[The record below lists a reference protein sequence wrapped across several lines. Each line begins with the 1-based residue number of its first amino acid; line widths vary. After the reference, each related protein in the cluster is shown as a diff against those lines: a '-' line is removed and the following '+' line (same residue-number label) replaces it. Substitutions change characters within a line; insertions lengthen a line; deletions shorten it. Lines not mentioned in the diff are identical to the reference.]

1 MKMAVLGTLMLAA
14 SDACAATTATPATM
28 FLSSLGIVTH
38 VDQGY
43 DAANYVP
50 MLRFTGIR
58 AVRDSHRNLQGL
70 LMLHQQ
76 TGAVIDLVTG
86 CDVAAT
92 LAAAS
97 ALARAGALLAVE
109 GPNEPNNFPIVFNG
123 QQGGGTESWA
133 AVAACEAALYAG
145 VKGDQT
151 LRNYPV
157 FHVSEGGAEQDNVG
171 LQFLTVPQGA
181 GTTSAAP
188 AGTKFADY
196 ANTHNYVTGHVG
208 RYVANM
214 PWSAAD
220 PTLNGPWDGLYGE
233 YGRTWLKGFAGYSSA
248 ELESL
253 PRVSTE
259 TGWDSVNDEGG
270 ELVQGKVLSN
280 VYLAQFARA
289 WRYTFIYEMVDEE
302 GSTGFQGLYRT
313 DGSAK
318 PAARFIHNL
327 TTILG
332 DEGKDRS
339 PESLNY
345 SIPNQPATVHDLL
358 LQKSDGTFELIV
370 WGEQVLG
377 SNDITVQLGATFA
390 TVKVYD
396 ITVGTE
402 AQQTFTQVASVPL
415 SISDHALIIELS
427 KPSPS
432 K

>member
-1 MKMAVLGTLMLAA
+1 
-14 SDACAATTATPATM
+14 
-28 FLSSLGIVTH
+28 
-38 VDQGY
+38 
-43 DAANYVP
+43 
-50 MLRFTGIR
+50 
-58 AVRDSHRNLQGL
+58 
-70 LMLHQQ
+70 
-76 TGAVIDLVTG
+76 
-86 CDVAAT
+86 
-92 LAAAS
+92 
-97 ALARAGALLAVE
+97 
-109 GPNEPNNFPIVFNG
+109 
-123 QQGGGTESWA
+123 
-133 AVAACEAALYAG
+133 
-145 VKGDQT
+145 
-151 LRNYPV
+151 
-157 FHVSEGGAEQDNVG
+157 
-171 LQFLTVPQGA
+171 
-181 GTTSAAP
+181 
-188 AGTKFADY
+188 
-196 ANTHNYVTGHVG
+196 VTGHVG